1 MSKNYKE
8 HNKLIKGINE
18 FKDLQI
24 RCTCIFQD
32 GLIIIDVYNKWS
44 GPCLAMSSVIKKIR
58 VQCQV
63 LFSIFINPLPVGGRG
78 GGGQTDDTS

>member
-1 MSKNYKE
+1 MTVSKNYKE

-18 FKDLQI
+18 FKDLPI
-24 RCTCIFQD
+24 KFTCIFQD

-63 LFSIFINPLPVGGRG
+63 LFSIFINPMPVGRDGRG
-78 GGGQTDDTS
+78 WG